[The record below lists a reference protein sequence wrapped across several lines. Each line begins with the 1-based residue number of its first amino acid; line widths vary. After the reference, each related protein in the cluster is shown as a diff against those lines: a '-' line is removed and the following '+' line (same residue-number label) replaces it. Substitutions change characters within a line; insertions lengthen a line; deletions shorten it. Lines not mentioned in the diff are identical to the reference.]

1 MVFAIFE
8 YMNKKS
14 NTIAGL
20 SENIRKSLSGLYP
33 EGEIEQFIF
42 LIFNHLLKYSKI
54 DIHLNAQAQVS
65 DEIFQQADLITS
77 QLKDF
82 QPIQYIIGETEFYGL
97 RILLN
102 QHVFIP
108 RQETEELVQWIIS
121 NNHGKHLRI
130 LDVGTGSGCIAVAL
144 ARFIQ
149 NSAVDAL
156 DISLQALEIAEKNAF
171 MNGVRVDFLQY
182 DILGNEDFPFDGVYD
197 IIVCNP
203 PYVLMSEKNSAGRN
217 VTVFEPHTA
226 IFVDDDDPLIYYH
239 AVAKTGRRYLRGGGH
254 LYFETNEALGRE
266 VLALLK
272 NYGYSEILLK
282 RDINNK
288 DRMIKAKSI

>member
-8 YMNKKS
+8 YMNNKS
-14 NTIAGL
+14 STIAGL

-33 EGEIEQFIF
+33 ESEIEQFIF
-42 LIFNHLLKYSKI
+42 FIFNHLLKYSKI

-65 DEIFQQADLITS
+65 EEVFQQAALITS

-108 RQETEELVQWIIS
+108 RQETEELVQWVIS
-121 NNHGKHLRI
+121 NNRGKHLRI
-130 LDVGTGSGCIAVAL
+130 LDVCTGSGCIAVAL
-144 ARFIQ
+144 ARFIP
-149 NSAVDAL
+149 NSSVDAL
-156 DISLQALEIAEKNAF
+156 DISLQALETAEKNAF
-171 MNGVRVDFLQY
+171 MNGVRVNFLQY
-182 DILGNEDFPFDGVYD
+182 DILGDEDFPFDGVYE

-203 PYVLMSEKNSAGRN
+203 PYVLMSERSSAGRN
-217 VTVFEPHTA
+217 VIGFEPHTA
-226 IFVDDDDPLIYYH
+226 IFVDDDNPLIYYH
-239 AVAKTGRRYLRGGGH
+239 AVAIAGRRYLSRGGH
-254 LYFETNEALGRE
+254 LYLEINEALGRE
-266 VLALLK
+266 VMALLED
-272 NYGYSEILLK
+272 YGYTEILLRK
-282 RDINNK
+282 DISNK

>member
-14 NTIAGL
+14 STIADL

-54 DIHLNAQAQVS
+54 DIHLNAQTKVS
-65 DEIFQQADLITS
+65 DETFQQADLITS
-77 QLKDF
+77 QLIDS

-97 RILLN
+97 KILLN
-102 QHVFIP
+102 HHVFIP
-108 RQETEELVQWIIS
+108 RQETEELVQWVIS
-121 NNHGKHLRI
+121 NNHRKHLRI

-144 ARFIQ
+144 ARFVL
-149 NSAVDAL
+149 NSEVDAL
-156 DISLQALEIAEKNAF
+156 DISLKALEIAEKNAF
-171 MNGVRVDFLQY
+171 MNDVRVNFLQH
-182 DILGNEDFPFDGVYD
+182 DILGNEDLPFDDIYD

-217 VTVFEPHTA
+217 VVGFEPHTA
-226 IFVDDDDPLIYYH
+226 IFVDDNDPLIYYH
-239 AVAKTGRRYLRGGGH
+239 AVAKTGKRYLREGGH
-254 LYFETNEALGRE
+254 LYFEINEALGRE
-266 VLALLK
+266 VKALLK
-272 NYGYSEILLK
+272 DRGYSEILLK
-282 RDINNK
+282 KDINNK

>member
-1 MVFAIFE
+1 
-8 YMNKKS
+8 MNKKS

-20 SENIRKSLSGLYP
+20 SENIRKSLSELYP
-33 EGEIEQFIF
+33 ESEIEQFIF

-65 DEIFQQADLITS
+65 DEIFQQTTLITS

-121 NNHGKHLRI
+121 NSHGKHIRI
-130 LDVGTGSGCIAVAL
+130 LDMGTGSGCIAVAM
-144 ARFIQ
+144 ARFIL
-149 NSAVDAL
+149 NSTVDAL

-171 MNGVRVDFLQY
+171 MNGVRVNFLQY
-182 DILGNEDFPFDGVYD
+182 DILGDEDFPFDGVYD

-203 PYVLMSEKNSAGRN
+203 PYVLMSEKDLAGRN
-217 VTVFEPHTA
+217 VIGFEPHTA
-226 IFVDDDDPLIYYH
+226 IFVDDDNPLIFYH
-239 AVAKTGRRYLRGGGH
+239 SVAKTGMRYLREGGH
-254 LYFETNEALGRE
+254 LYLEINESLGRE
-266 VLALLK
+266 VMSLLK
-272 NYGYSEILLK
+272 DYGYTEILLK
-282 RDINNK
+282 KDISNK